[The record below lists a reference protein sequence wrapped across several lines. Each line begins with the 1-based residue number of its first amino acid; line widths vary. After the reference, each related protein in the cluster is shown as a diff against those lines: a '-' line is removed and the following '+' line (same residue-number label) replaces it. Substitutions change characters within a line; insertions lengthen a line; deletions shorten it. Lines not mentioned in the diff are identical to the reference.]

1 MRAPPS
7 LLLRAASL
15 ALALQACAVQ
25 RPVARPAGDE
35 GMVLYQVGRL
45 SFEAPRA
52 WDATGGPAA
61 VRAESEDGRAFL
73 DVRVLGHRFAGERD
87 CLARAGESLAQGAA
101 GLANVRRHDT
111 TLAGR
116 RAVAQEADREGW
128 HGWAWAVCDGGTQY
142 RLFFTGIS
150 PVAGEALAA
159 LTALQASVWIGGRR

>member
-1 MRAPPS
+1 MRAPAGGIRWS
-7 LLLRAASL
+7 VALTL
-15 ALALQACAVQ
+15 ALPACAAQ
-25 RPVARPAGDE
+25 RPMARPAGDE
-35 GMVLYQVGRL
+35 GMVIYQVGKL

-52 WDATGGPAA
+52 WDATGGASA
-61 VRAESEDGRAFL
+61 VRAESEDDRAFL

-87 CLARAGESLAQGAA
+87 CLARADESLAQGAA
-101 GLANVRRHDT
+101 GLANVRRHAT
-111 TLAGR
+111 ALAGR

-159 LTALQASVWIGGRR
+159 LAALQASAWIGGAR